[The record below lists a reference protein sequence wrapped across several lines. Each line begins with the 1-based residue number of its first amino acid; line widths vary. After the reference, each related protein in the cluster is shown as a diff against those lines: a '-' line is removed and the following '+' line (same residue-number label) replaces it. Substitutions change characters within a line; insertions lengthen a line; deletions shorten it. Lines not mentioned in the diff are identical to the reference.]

1 MSFRWAGWWRK
12 IFRRSEQPAPSA
24 REPESRP
31 APTELS
37 SPANALLRSAIE
49 RLQEDEALTGNLVDA
64 AADYLL
70 KWAIAQATA
79 VVRQFGA
86 TPEAEARL
94 SALRQRT
101 RTLARRVEEMPP
113 DEQFGA
119 LQKLLERE
127 STERSIQ

>member
-1 MSFRWAGWWRK
+1 MSFRWAEWWRK
-12 IFRRSEQPAPSA
+12 IFRRSERPAHSA

-49 RLQEDEALTGNLVDA
+49 HLQEDEALTGDLVDA
-64 AADYLL
+64 AADDLL

-101 RTLARRVEEMPP
+101 RALARQVGEMPP
-113 DEQFGA
+113 DEQFSS
-119 LQKLLERE
+119 LQKLLEGE
-127 STERSIQ
+127 SE